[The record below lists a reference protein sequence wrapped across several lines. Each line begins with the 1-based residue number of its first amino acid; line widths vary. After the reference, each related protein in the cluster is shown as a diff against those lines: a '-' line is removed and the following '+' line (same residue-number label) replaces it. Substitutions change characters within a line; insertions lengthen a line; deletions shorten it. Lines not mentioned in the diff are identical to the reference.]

1 MSRVLWQGVR
11 PLSWTRV
18 VPPRARRCIQI
29 RAAASEQPAGA
40 QAHLPNS
47 VESRDARFDVIGA
60 PYSLLSVSLSASQNL
75 FTRRGT
81 LVGLSGKA
89 DNVVSTLKVLEPFR
103 RAVVGVPFLYQ
114 KV

>member
-1 MSRVLWQGVR
+1 MSEAVL
-11 PLSWTRV
+11 TDK
-18 VPPRARRCIQI
+18 
-29 RAAASEQPAGA
+29 E
-40 QAHLPNS
+40 
-47 VESRDARFDVIGA
+47 DARFDVIGS

-89 DNVVSTLKVLEPFR
+89 DNVWTCIRSVQYGQVVNVATQVVSTLSVLEPFR

-114 KV
+114 KVRPLQFMF